1 MYIGAL
7 VDSTTACGKSI
18 KISELLETPTYTKQ
32 DSNLPL
38 PSPFPFSAQLSYD
51 HQFHDW
57 NSNVD
62 FSGKISTQHQSSLLR
77 IGNKNSTQ
85 KKKQKFT
92 EQFYIGFN
100 PIT

>member
-38 PSPFPFSAQLSYD
+38 PSTSHSPKSLYSVSISYD

-62 FSGKISTQHQSSLLR
+62 FSGKIYSEHQSSPPR
-77 IGNKNSTQ
+77 RAIKIPQKNAKLVCNLDGLS
-85 KKKQKFT
+85 
-92 EQFYIGFN
+92 G
-100 PIT
+100 